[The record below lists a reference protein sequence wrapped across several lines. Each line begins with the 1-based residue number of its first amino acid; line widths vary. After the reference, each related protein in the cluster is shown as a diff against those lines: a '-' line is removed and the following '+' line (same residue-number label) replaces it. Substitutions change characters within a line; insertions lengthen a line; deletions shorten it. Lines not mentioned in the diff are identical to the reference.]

1 MPGAHNAQ
9 RPQSPQSD
17 GWNQAT
23 GARDSHVPSMA
34 DGVTVTALSN
44 SQTNSTTASPG
55 AVIGTGQNPDR
66 YTPGCEAV

>member
-1 MPGAHNAQ
+1 
-9 RPQSPQSD
+9 
-17 GWNQAT
+17 
-23 GARDSHVPSMA
+23 MA